1 MAATSRLTEEHRD
14 CLQEVTNVAMG
25 QAGERLARLL
35 DTFVVLSIPHIEL
48 MGPSDVSMALSSVD
62 SNKSVSGVCQGFIG
76 GGIAGEAMLL
86 FNDTSFLDLAKLMKR
101 DGELD
106 EKAECEL
113 LMDTTNLLFGACLKG
128 IAEQID
134 MDFSFGPPMV
144 LGQHQSVSELVKLD
158 TQKWKEVLVT
168 EINYTLEGYDVNCD
182 LLIMV
187 TEDSMD
193 LLFKKLDFLLE

>member
-48 MGPSDVSMALSSVD
+48 MGPSDVSMALSSID

-86 FNDTSFLDLAKLMKR
+86 FNDTSFIDLAKLMKR
-101 DGELD
+101 DGKLD
-106 EKAECEL
+106 EQAECEL

-144 LGQHQSVSELVKLD
+144 LGQHQSVNELVKLD
-158 TQKWKEVLVT
+158 AQKWKEVLVT
-168 EINYTLEGYDVNCD
+168 EINYTLEGYNVNCD

-193 LLFKKLDFLLE
+193 LLFKKLDFLLA